1 MISIDRLTH
10 TRTCVHT
17 MSINTLHDMVPP
29 PPSPW
34 CPPTNPRRTDT
45 QHRTVYCL
53 LPLFT
58 TLQRGMIRRQTDGP
72 NPRSRYVLVSAP
84 CLSILY
90 TILCRYMLTLSRE
103 ICGVW
108 VYTLPPLPPSPPLPS
123 LPILSS
129 MEGQGQAKEGREVAL
144 RDARL
149 FSCLARTALF
159 ISRTLVVRA
168 VRFWAY
174 NTV

>member
-1 MISIDRLTH
+1 MISIDTLTH

-108 VYTLPPLPPSPPLPS
+108 VYTLPPLPPLPPLPS
-123 LPILSS
+123 DPVVHGRAGASKGGSGSCAPGRAAIFLPCAYS
-129 MEGQGQAKEGREVAL
+129 
-144 RDARL
+144 
-149 FSCLARTALF
+149 
-159 ISRTLVVRA
+159 LVYLPHTRGPRCSFLGV
-168 VRFWAY
+168 
-174 NTV
+174 